1 MYLTIQGIVLRV
13 TDYNDKDALLT
24 MLTRR
29 HGRLTVKARGL
40 RRKNSPLIAPCQLL
54 AYGEF
59 TLFEYRGQYTIN
71 EAQSIELFTP
81 LRRDLTKLSLGTY
94 FAQVSEVL
102 SQEDMPN
109 PELQSLLLNCLYAL
123 SKLDLPESQV
133 KAVFELRA
141 ACLSG
146 YTPDLTGCHVCG
158 SQTPERFDLSAGM
171 LECRNCRSSES
182 SGIRMP
188 VPPSVLEAMRYI
200 CYCDSKKLFS
210 FQAGEDTLQQLS
222 EVTEAYLATQLE
234 RGFSTLDFIN
244 RYLYRRKP
252 CQNYT
257 KNLCESW
264 NSIRFCSFL
273 PNVPAA
279 RAARKPA
286 CRCGLLRT
294 WRKWS

>member
-54 AYGEF
+54 SYGEF

-123 SKLDLPESQV
+123 SRLDLPESQV

-171 LECRNCRSSES
+171 LES
-182 SGIRMP
+182 
-188 VPPSVLEAMRYI
+188 MRYI

-234 RGFSTLDFIN
+234 RGFSTLDF
-244 RYLYRRKP
+244 YK
-252 CQNYT
+252 
-257 KNLCESW
+257 S
-264 NSIRFCSFL
+264 
-273 PNVPAA
+273 
-279 RAARKPA
+279 
-286 CRCGLLRT
+286 LLI
-294 WRKWS
+294 